1 MQENIIALIYILLLS
16 IVFFAFAGRSTT
28 NIIEHIHYRERR
40 NLWFGITIV
49 AFLAGSFGVYVL
61 ITLPLLFYV
70 YRRETNSVAL
80 FFFILFALPSGFMQ
94 ISGLGLVSNLF
105 QLTHARFLALFVLLP
120 TYFYLNRQGD
130 TLPFGRT
137 GTDKVLA
144 LYLLLTAILYLRDM
158 TLTDILRYIFYL
170 FLDVF
175 LPYFVISRS
184 LKNLQIFKDALLSLV
199 IAIMLLALLGT
210 FESSRNWLLYRS
222 VIESLGLEG
231 GMTAPIVRDGMLRVT
246 VTAGHPIALGY
257 LMAVGIGFYLFL
269 QGSFREAFVRR
280 SGMALLIGGLLVP
293 LSRGPWIGACLIF
306 IVFIATGRN
315 PARRLMLC
323 ALTGV
328 LALLLISTLPV
339 GEKVVSLLPYIGT
352 KEQDNVEFREKLL
365 TNSLIVIERN
375 LWFGS
380 VTFLEEPEMI
390 ALTENG
396 MIDVTNTY
404 IAMTLGRGVVGL
416 GLFVGFFGLVI
427 LGVKRA
433 MDTIANRDSE
443 AYLLGRVLL
452 STLLGIMF
460 IIYTTSSITII
471 PLVHWSV
478 AGLSVAYVQM
488 VRKMSDSAPL

>member
-1 MQENIIALIYILLLS
+1 MQENFIALIYILLIS
-16 IVFFAFAGRSTT
+16 IIFFAFAGRS
-28 NIIEHIHYRERR
+28 IICVIEQAQYKQRR

-61 ITLPLLFYV
+61 VTLPLLIYA
-70 YRRETNSVAL
+70 YRRETNQVAL

-105 QLTHARFLALFVLLP
+105 QLTHARFLTLFFLLP
-120 TYFYLNRQGD
+120 VYFSLNRQGD

-137 GTDKVLA
+137 GSDKALA
-144 LYLLLTAILYLRDM
+144 IYLLLTAILYLRDM
-158 TLTDILRYIFYL
+158 TFTDTLRYIFYL

-184 LKNLQIFKDALLSLV
+184 LKNLQAFKDALLSLV
-199 IAIMLLALLGT
+199 IAIMLLALLAT
-210 FESSRNWLLYRS
+210 FESSRHWLLYRS

-257 LMAVGIGFYLFL
+257 LMAVGIGIYLFI
-269 QGSFREAFVRR
+269 QGNFRQTIVRR
-280 SGMALLIGGLLVP
+280 FGMALLTTGLFVP
-293 LSRGPWIGACLIF
+293 LSRGPWIGACLLF

-315 PARRLMLC
+315 PARRLILG
-323 ALTGV
+323 ALTGM

-396 MIDVTNTY
+396 VIDVTNTY
-404 IAMTLGRGVVGL
+404 VAMALGRGVVGL
-416 GLFVGFFGLVI
+416 GLFVGFFALVI

-433 MDTIANRDSE
+433 MDSIVDQESE

-452 STLLGIMF
+452 ATLLGILF

-471 PLVHWSV
+471 PLVNWSV
-478 AGLSVAYVQM
+478 AGLGVAYAQM
-488 VRKMSDSAPL
+488 VRKMSDSAP